1 MEGWVIQAD
10 MEEVSLPDSP
20 SGTHPPSAI
29 VPLALLYATDPP
41 PVTHTHA

>member
-1 MEGWVIQAD
+1 MEGCVIHAD
-10 MEEVSLPDSP
+10 IEEVSPPDSP

-29 VPLALLYATDPP
+29 VPLALLCATDPP